1 MICFEI
7 PSHLGVWVNPP
18 VALIVED
25 DPEAGELLEIV
36 LGAAGLIPFVVE
48 SGGKALSL
56 MAASVPDL
64 VVLDLNLPD
73 VPGVEVLR
81 DIRADPRSAETP
93 VIVVTAHPQVAQVV
107 WEEANLVL
115 VRPIPCDVLKRKAVA
130 LVRAE

>member
-1 MICFEI
+1 
-7 PSHLGVWVNPP
+7 VNPP

-48 SGGKALSL
+48 SGGRALSL

-64 VVLDLNLPD
+64 VVLDLHLPD
-73 VPGVEVLR
+73 VPGADVLR
-81 DIRADPRSAETP
+81 DIRANPRSAETP
-93 VIVVTAHPQVAQVV
+93 VIVTTAHPQVAQEV

-115 VRPIPCDVLKRKAVA
+115 VKPVPWDVLKYKVIEM
-130 LVRAE
+130 VRGNQSGL

>member
-1 MICFEI
+1 
-7 PSHLGVWVNPP
+7 VRVNPP

-36 LGAAGLIPFVVE
+36 LGAAGLIPFVVK
-48 SGGKALSL
+48 SGGRALSL

-73 VPGVEVLR
+73 VPGAEVLR
-81 DIRADPRSAETP
+81 DIRADPRSAEMP
-93 VIVVTAHPQVAQVV
+93 VIVVTAHPQMAQAV

-115 VRPIPCDVLKRKAVA
+115 VKPIPCDVLKRKAAA
-130 LVRAE
+130 LVRAR